1 MVVFINYWDIEP
13 FCIGNTVSI
22 QSRPVF
28 FICLGSELKANI
40 NGRQC
45 PITADQS
52 YFINNNYL
60 VGVVITNIDT
70 DQMGS
75 LFHLHIWWMQEW
87 LILWKT
93 VQNWMVTPIWSKQIS
108 TNQLGTVFHLQNKCI
123 SSGFLW
129 GRRCWYNLNFYKSNC
144 ISSDLIQH
152 CLPFIFAFSW
162 DTYIMKKTD
171 PECVSGTE

>member
-13 FCIGNTVSI
+13 FCIGNTVSV

-75 LFHLHIWWMQEW
+75 LFHLHI
-87 LILWKT
+87 
-93 VQNWMVTPIWSKQIS
+93 
-108 TNQLGTVFHLQNKCI
+108 
-123 SSGFLW
+123 
-129 GRRCWYNLNFYKSNC
+129 
-144 ISSDLIQH
+144 
-152 CLPFIFAFSW
+152 
-162 DTYIMKKTD
+162 
-171 PECVSGTE
+171 